1 MSVAKKSS
9 QSSEL
14 SCRDQAYQE
23 CVAMTRYALSSG
35 IKLPASL
42 AQKLESFAG
51 AGEGSAS
58 DLNARDL
65 AIAHGRLSQIVA
77 PATPRTILLLDRE
90 SAKRGFWNFLG
101 PVPHIRRM
109 MLATI
114 LFLITFI
121 ATSTFEEVTGNVSVA
136 MEHGKNL
143 FLNELFLLAAAGLGA
158 CFAALFQ
165 ANRYIAE
172 GTFDPK
178 HEASYW
184 IRIFLGV
191 IAGLLLAVL
200 IPIDSLADLQTASSQ
215 TFGGGAGSA
224 AQGESTKTL
233 NLAMPTLAMLGG
245 FSATV
250 VYRLLN
256 RIVEALETLVRGE
269 TRDIINAREQAAQA
283 RYAEQLTQSRVQLA
297 TSLVSLQQQLS
308 DGVGSEEVSKKLSGI
323 LGELLP
329 YGLDDEGKKGGQS
342 DKETPKMLG
351 TADTKDGSE

>member
-1 MSVAKKSS
+1 MSVAKKLSPG
-9 QSSEL
+9 SEL

-23 CVAMTRYALSSG
+23 CLAMTRYVLSSG
-35 IKLPASL
+35 SKMPASL

-51 AGEGSAS
+51 PGDGPTS
-58 DLNARDL
+58 DFIARDL
-65 AIAHGRLSQIVA
+65 ANVHSRLAQIVA

-90 SAKRGFWNFLG
+90 SSKKGFWHFLG

-114 LFLITFI
+114 VFLITFI
-121 ATSTFEEVTGNVSVA
+121 ATSTSEVVTGNVNLAV
-136 MEHGKNL
+136 EHGKSL

-158 CFAALFQ
+158 CFSALFQ
-165 ANRYIAE
+165 ANRYIAD

-178 HEASYW
+178 YEASYW

-200 IPIDSLADLQTASSQ
+200 IPLDSLTGLQATAAQ
-215 TFGGGAGSA
+215 TLGGGGGSTEQSA
-224 AQGESTKTL
+224 PTAVL

-256 RIVEALETLVRGE
+256 RIVEALESLVRGE
-269 TRDIINAREQAAQA
+269 TRDIINARDQAAQA
-283 RYAEQLTQSRVQLA
+283 RYAEQLTQSRVELA

-308 DGVGSEEVSKKLSGI
+308 AGAGSEEVSKKLTSI
-323 LGELLP
+323 LEGLLP
-329 YGLDDEGKKGGQS
+329 YGLEDDGKKGDQS
-342 DKETPKMLG
+342 VIEAPKMLG
-351 TADTKDGSE
+351 PAENKEES